1 MDVQPT
7 WKELNRSMIANA
19 IEAYMK
25 EFKRPG
31 DPPLIRP
38 GLNSS
43 SVENDRVYLRTG
55 KHLLAIFSTD
65 TRKFL
70 PISPALIHKH
80 SK

>member
-1 MDVQPT
+1 MDIQPT
-7 WKELNRSMIANA
+7 LKEINRPIIADA
-19 IEAYMK
+19 ILEYLK

-31 DPPLIRP
+31 DPPMIRP

-43 SVENDRVYLRTG
+43 TVENDRVYLRSG
-55 KHLLAIFSTD
+55 KHLLAIFRTD

-70 PISPALIHKH
+70 PLTTSIIRKY

>member
-1 MDVQPT
+1 MEIQSTLKDI
-7 WKELNRSMIANA
+7 NRPIIADA
-19 IEAYMK
+19 IAEYLK
-25 EFKRPG
+25 EFKRLG

-43 SVENDRVYLRTG
+43 SVENDRVYLRSG
-55 KHLLAIFSTD
+55 KNLLAVFLTD

-70 PISPALIHKH
+70 PLTPSIIHKH

>member
-1 MDVQPT
+1 MDIQQT
-7 WKELNRSMIANA
+7 LKEINRPIITEA
-19 IEAYMK
+19 ILEYLK
-25 EFKRPG
+25 EFKRQG

-55 KHLLAIFSTD
+55 KHLLAIYEIETH
-65 TRKFL
+65 KFL
-70 PISPALIHKH
+70 PLTPAFIKKY

>member
-1 MDVQPT
+1 MEVQPT
-7 WKELNRSMIANA
+7 LKEINRPIIADA
-19 IEAYMK
+19 IAEYLK

-31 DPPLIRP
+31 YPPLIRP

-43 SVENDRVYLRTG
+43 TVENDRVYLRTG
-55 KHLLAIFSTD
+55 KHLLAIFRTD

-70 PISPALIHKH
+70 PLTPSIIHNH